1 MTTTHIVHYNGA
13 TAKSQ
18 SVIAS
23 LAKDSVENG
32 EVVTIIDIGRTT
44 TITQGFPANRW
55 AKLLG
60 HTVFENALQNI
71 LDPLGVA
78 IVPLPNATKRA
89 AVTPEHRD
97 ALEQAL
103 ESELLTYFRLDHI
116 PKSAEARNLSGR
128 LRSAM
133 METYAA
139 LTELWSHTPPDRVL
153 IPNGRTSRQKAA
165 RLVAETMGLN
175 VFLYENGR
183 ASPDSYYLGRTQPHD
198 RVASQQEI
206 LDGFPLPQGRALET
220 VADTWLTHR
229 MAGSAG
235 TNQFS
240 DQWAPASALSQK
252 NAKRNPTAVFFAS
265 SFDEFLAFGPMWT
278 IDEWSH
284 QFEAFDLMMSILED
298 RGVELV
304 LRLHPN
310 LGTKSRQYFLREVRD
325 ILALQDRHPSLKIH
339 WHNEPTNS
347 YDLVRN
353 ADYVIVERSTIGLE
367 ASLMGK
373 PVWVTQAAQWDMV
386 ADVRQVLRPT
396 DISEEVLEL
405 WDASPLGAQKF
416 VAYWMAQEKP
426 LHYNWQTWAS
436 WDPEKAPLRMKVA
449 QLTVDNSWR
458 HKKRLLLL
466 EWAKWRNSRFT
477 PRGRKSENK

>member
-23 LAKDSVENG
+23 LARDSVENS
-32 EVVTIIDIGRTT
+32 EAVTIIDIGRTT
-44 TITQGFPANRW
+44 TIKQGFPPNRW
-55 AKLLG
+55 AKPLG
-60 HTVFENALQNI
+60 HTVFETAMQDI

-78 IVPLPNATKRA
+78 MVPLPNSSQRATVK
-89 AVTPEHRD
+89 PED
-97 ALEQAL
+97 LASLEQAL

-116 PKSAEARNLSGR
+116 PKSAEARALSQL

-133 METYAA
+133 MDTYTA
-139 LTELWSHTPPDRVL
+139 LKELWSQTRPDRVL

-165 RLVAETMGLN
+165 RLVAETMGLDI
-175 VFLYENGR
+175 FLYENGR
-183 ASPDSYYLGRTQPHD
+183 ASPNSYYLGRTQPHD

-206 LDGFPLPQGRALET
+206 LDGFPLPQGAALEA

-229 MAGSAG
+229 MAGNAG

-240 DQWAPASALSQK
+240 DQWAPASAPSQK
-252 NAKRNPTAVFFAS
+252 GATRSPTAVFFAS

-284 QFEAFDLMMSILED
+284 QFEAFDRMMSILED
-298 RGVELV
+298 RGVDLV

-325 ILALQDRHPSLKIH
+325 ILALQDRHPSLEIH

-347 YDLVRN
+347 YDLVKN
-353 ADYVIVERSTIGLE
+353 ADYVIVERSSIGLE

-396 DISEEVLEL
+396 DISEEALEP

-416 VAYWMAQEKP
+416 VGYWMAQEKP
-426 LHYNWQTWAS
+426 LHCNWQTWAS

-449 QLTVDNSWR
+449 QLTVDNPWR
-458 HKKRLLLL
+458 HKKRLLSL

-477 PRGRKSENK
+477 PPGRKSENK

>member
-1 MTTTHIVHYNGA
+1 MTTTHVVHYNGA

-23 LAKDSVENG
+23 LARDSVENH
-32 EVVTIIDIGRTT
+32 ETVTIIDIGRTT
-44 TITQGFPANRW
+44 TIKQGFPPNRW

-60 HTVFENALQNI
+60 HTVFETALQDI

-78 IVPLPNATKRA
+78 IVPLPSATQRS
-89 AVTPEHRD
+89 AVEPEHLD
-97 ALEQAL
+97 ALQQAL

-116 PKSAEARNLSGR
+116 PQSAEARALSRR

-133 METYAA
+133 IETYTA

-165 RLVAETMGLN
+165 RLVAETMGLDI
-175 VFLYENGR
+175 FLYENGR

-198 RVASQQEI
+198 RVASQREI
-206 LDGFPLPQGRALET
+206 LDGFPLPQGPALAA

-240 DQWAPASALSQK
+240 DQWTPASAPLPKSATNK
-252 NAKRNPTAVFFAS
+252 PTAVFFAS

-284 QFEAFDLMMSILED
+284 QFEAFDRMMTILED
-298 RGVELV
+298 RGVELI

-310 LGTKSRQYFLREVRD
+310 LGTKSRQYFLREMRD
-325 ILALQDRHPSLKIH
+325 IFALQDRHPSLEIH

-347 YDLVRN
+347 YDLVKN

-373 PVWVTQAAQWDMV
+373 PVWVTQAAQWDMI
-386 ADVRQVLRPT
+386 ADVRQVLRPA
-396 DISEEVLEL
+396 DISEETLKL
-405 WDASPLGAQKF
+405 WDASALGAQKF

-458 HKKRLLLL
+458 HKKRLVSL